1 MTPEDLTAIGV
12 QNPSHRKRLRAEIS
26 RLNIGDGLPEYV
38 PGSLE
43 EWLRALRLEEYLPR
57 LRQQG
62 YHTLNQVTFELR
74 LILLTFLLST
84 GGQYQR

>member
-1 MTPEDLTAIGV
+1 MPPYRTLIMVRMTPEDLTAIGV

-62 YHTLNQVTFELR
+62 YHTLHQVTFEL
-74 LILLTFLLST
+74 
-84 GGQYQR
+84 